1 MACATR
7 QHEHAEWLLASS
19 SSMDQDMAWQEFVA
33 AGTGMDQD
41 ELLRGQAA
49 PPHQQIIME
58 EGSLSEP
65 MSEPELIHEDELW
78 THL

>member
-7 QHEHAEWLLASS
+7 QHQHAEWLLATGKA
-19 SSMDQDMAWQEFVA
+19 MDEDVAWQEFVA
-33 AGTGMDQD
+33 IASGMDQD

-49 PPHQQIIME
+49 PSHQQIIME